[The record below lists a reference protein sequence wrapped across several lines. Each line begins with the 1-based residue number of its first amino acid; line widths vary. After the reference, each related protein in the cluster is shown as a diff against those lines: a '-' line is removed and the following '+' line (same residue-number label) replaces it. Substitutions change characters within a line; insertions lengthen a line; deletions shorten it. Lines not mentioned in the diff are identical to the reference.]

1 MTLSIATLCHYA
13 EGCIRFIVMLCVII
27 LSVVMLWVV
36 MLCVVMLCVFML
48 CAVMLCAVLLSVFR
62 LIVVLLIVFGPFS
75 STTYCYINLQIN
87 VNVTKLFR
95 H

>member
-13 EGCIRFIVMLCVII
+13 EGCVIFIVRLCVVMLSVVMLCVI
-27 LSVVMLWVV
+27 
-36 MLCVVMLCVFML
+36 
-48 CAVMLCAVLLSVFR
+48 MLCAVLLSVFR

-75 STTYCYINLQIN
+75 PTTYCYINLQIN
-87 VNVTKLFR
+87 VNVTKLYR